1 MRQIQEELW
10 PSTRP
15 QVDTTTFLRNRG
27 EPIHRWFRY
36 SAGFSASWVNEVIQ
50 EAKSRQEVRVLD
62 PFAGSGTVL
71 LEAERC
77 GVSSFGL
84 EVQPFVARITRAK
97 LLWRSNPNILEKY
110 AQKIIAVAKAISSDT
125 SVYPSLTQ
133 QCYPA
138 PILEALDQLRRG
150 LQEVWNDAPESELA
164 WLALA
169 SILRLTSPVGTASWQ
184 YVLPKKSKANTNEPF
199 QAFVEKI
206 RQMASDMRLRQAAPY
221 GPQAILLEQD
231 ARTCAGIPD
240 EWVTLVVTSPPYAN
254 NFDYADFTRLE
265 MSFFLEIRGWGDL
278 QAVARQN
285 LVRSCTQHVAAL
297 HLNVEELLSDPVLD
311 PIASEVKEVCAGLG
325 QEKALHGGKKQYDI
339 MIASYFADLAR
350 VWAALRRCCA
360 PEATV
365 CFVVGDSAPYGVH
378 VPVERWLGELAV
390 ASGFRS
396 WRFEK
401 LRDRNTKW
409 KNRKHRVLLHEGRLW
424 VHG

>member
-10 PSTRP
+10 PSARP
-15 QVDTTTFLRNRG
+15 QVDTTTFLRNTG

-36 SAGFSASWVNEVIQ
+36 SAGFSASWVNQVIQ
-50 EAKSRQEVRVLD
+50 DAKSQHAVRVLD
-62 PFAGSGTVL
+62 PFVGSGTVL

-77 GVSSFGL
+77 GVPSIGL

-97 LLWRSNPNILEKY
+97 LLWRSDPNLLERH
-110 AQKIIAVAKAISSDT
+110 AQKVIAAARSIPPDT
-125 SVYPSLTQ
+125 SVYPTLIQ
-133 QCYPA
+133 QCYPV
-138 PILEALDQLRRG
+138 PILEALDRLRRAWR
-150 LQEVWNDAPESELA
+150 ETWNDSPESELA

-169 SILRLTSPVGTASWQ
+169 SILRITSPVGTASWQ
-184 YVLPKKSKANTNEPF
+184 YVLPKKSKSSTIEPF
-199 QAFVEKI
+199 EAFTGRIK
-206 RQMASDMRLRQAAPY
+206 QMASDMRIRQADPH
-221 GPQAILLEQD
+221 GPQAVLYEQD
-231 ARTCAGIPD
+231 ARTCTGVPD
-240 EWVTLVVTSPPYAN
+240 GWATLVVTSPPYAN

-278 QAVARQN
+278 QNIARQH
-285 LVRSCTQHVAAL
+285 LVRSCTQHVSAL
-297 HLNVEELLSDPVLD
+297 HLNLEELLSAPVLE
-311 PIASEVKEVCAGLG
+311 PIASEIKAVCCDLSR
-325 QEKALHGGKKQYDI
+325 ERESHGGKKQYDV

-350 VWAALRRCCA
+350 VWVSLRRCCA
-360 PEATV
+360 AEAAV

-390 ASGFRS
+390 AAGFRS

-424 VHG
+424 VR